1 MTDTIKGLNCKV
13 EVALT
18 FDSSIAPTAVTKAYP
33 GVVTLTS
40 HGLTAGD
47 VGYWL
52 ATSGMVQLHKQA
64 FVVDNVVGGNSWDLS
79 GLDTTNYDTFAS
91 GPTVIAAATWGTL
104 TEASDFEVGG
114 GENDALDDTRLIDT
128 KRRMEGGLSGSQ
140 SMTITLRNARLG
152 SAAMVWAKRMAA
164 RNEEIL
170 VKVTQASQIVAV
182 AWGIPSL
189 PSMSVS
195 NGQLASGTMS
205 LTVPAFVLHPESAIA

>member
-1 MTDTIKGLNCKV
+1 MTDTVKGLNCKV

-18 FDSSIAPTAVTKAYP
+18 FASPTSPSAVTKAYP
-33 GVVTLTS
+33 AVVTLTS
-40 HGLTAGD
+40 HGLAAGT
-47 VGYWL
+47 VGYWV

-64 FVVDNVVGGNSWDLS
+64 FVVDNPLTNSYDIS
-79 GLDTTNYDTFAS
+79 GLDSTNYDTFSA
-91 GPTVIAAATWGTL
+91 GPTTITAATWGTL
-104 TEASDFEVGG
+104 TEASDFEIGG
-114 GENDALDDTRLIDT
+114 GENDSLDDTRLIDT
-128 KRRMEGGLSGSQ
+128 KRRTEAGLTGSQ
-140 SMTITLRNARLG
+140 SMTFTLRNARLG

-170 VKVTQASQIVAV
+170 IKVTQASQIIAV